1 MIYLL
6 RKINMSEIIL
16 TEDDLNLADEMNQLY
31 SSKNGV
37 NLTDNQVEFL
47 RLLGIKNRSPA
58 ATKKLKMLIK
68 LYRQEKRFL
77 AAKAKAQG
85 MIKREKDARR
95 KQEQRL
101 FYVIGEGVS
110 KAIKSDIE
118 RKKEDKL
125 FTGLRR
131 SLFIACAV
139 GVIQKKDWM
148 VIQKA
153 FLSNIKITNNWV
165 NYIQSSPSLDKTLA
179 KALMLFFADNL
190 IRLGSPLTEMQLNE
204 MVDSLNELA
213 ISETL

>member
-1 MIYLL
+1 MTD
-6 RKINMSEIIL
+6 IIL
-16 TEDDLNLADEMNQLY
+16 TPDDLTLADEMNQLY

-47 RLLGIKNRSPA
+47 RLLGVKNRSQA
-58 ATKKLKMLIK
+58 TTKKLKMLIK

-85 MIKREKDARR
+85 MIKREKDVRR

-101 FYVIGEGVS
+101 FYVIGEGIL
-110 KAIKSDIE
+110 KAIKSDAKRE
-118 RKKEDKL
+118 KEDRL

-139 GVIQKKDWM
+139 GIIEKKDWI

-153 FLSNIKITNNWV
+153 FLSSVKATNNWLT
-165 NYIQSSPSLDKTLA
+165 YIQSSENIDKTLT
-179 KALMLFFADNL
+179 KSLIIFFGDNL
-190 IRLGSPLTEMQLNE
+190 ARLGQPL
-204 MVDSLNELA
+204 SSAELA
-213 ISETL
+213 EIYTHLEENSQPD

>member
-1 MIYLL
+1 M
-6 RKINMSEIIL
+6 NEIIL
-16 TEDDLNLADEMNQLY
+16 TADDLTLADEMNQLY

-47 RLLGIKNRSPA
+47 RLLGVKNRSQA
-58 ATKKLKMLIK
+58 TTKKLKMLIK

-85 MIKREKDARR
+85 MIKREKDVKR

-101 FYVIGEGVS
+101 FYVIGEGIV
-110 KAIKSDIE
+110 KAIKSDFE
-118 RKKEDKL
+118 REKEDRL

-139 GVIQKKDWM
+139 GVIGKKDWI

-153 FLSNIKITNNWV
+153 FLSSVKVTHTWLT
-165 NYIQSSPSLDKTLA
+165 YIQSSGNLDKTLT
-179 KALMLFFADNL
+179 KSLIVFFADNL
-190 IRLGSPLTEMQLNE
+190 ARLGQPLSSEK
-204 MVDSLNELA
+204 LA
-213 ISETL
+213 EIYTHLEENSQPD